1 MESLTGASGA
11 TPNQGDTNVPAHTVR
26 QLGFGH
32 SSDPVRQLG
41 QLDTSAPQPTSTS
54 TPTPATSAGVLRWVA
69 WLALAGLFAWPTV
82 LLWPHYL
89 TWMTGLAAVM
99 AVGQAVGGMVGGGQ

>member
-1 MESLTGASGA
+1 
-11 TPNQGDTNVPAHTVR
+11 
-26 QLGFGH
+26 
-32 SSDPVRQLG
+32 
-41 QLDTSAPQPTSTS
+41 
-54 TPTPATSAGVLRWVA
+54 VA